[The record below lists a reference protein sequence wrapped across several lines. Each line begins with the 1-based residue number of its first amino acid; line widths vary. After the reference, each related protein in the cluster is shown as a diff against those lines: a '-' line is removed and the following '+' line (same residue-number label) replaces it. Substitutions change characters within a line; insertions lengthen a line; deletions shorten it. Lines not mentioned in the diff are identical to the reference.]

1 MSTKYNE
8 KYILVS
14 SPEVTE
20 ILKSLVE
27 KAIKIF
33 PNINVPNLADYST
46 KFEDIK
52 WRCEVSENE

>member
-1 MSTKYNE
+1 MMNLKRKDLMSTKYNE

-52 WRCEVSENE
+52 